1 MKSFIKRMNQG
12 LLYSNFLWFKIF
24 HPVGKFV
31 KTQDVLKGVKRL
43 YPVEKLIKPGGG
55 GNNSKGSGSSVKLIK
70 FSQHLHAQIS
80 IHSKDF

>member
-55 GNNSKGSGSSVKLIK
+55 EQLKRVRK
-70 FSQHLHAQIS
+70 FCETDQIQS
-80 IHSKDF
+80 APSCPNFYTQ